1 MYGQKKTINH
11 YLTED
16 GRNLVV
22 THLKDGK
29 DLMGLWAVEKRLV
42 NTVVRDVND

>member
-1 MYGQKKTINH
+1 MYMKKVKTERINH

-22 THLKDGK
+22 THLKDGE
-29 DLMGLWAVEKRLV
+29 D
-42 NTVVRDVND
+42 

>member
-1 MYGQKKTINH
+1 MVRNEDNKP
-11 YLTED
+11 LFED

-29 DLMGLWAVEKRLV
+29 DLMGLWAIEKRLL
-42 NTVVRDVND
+42 NTVVGG